1 MSTYIT
7 QGTLHCPLVKFLIH
21 WFSASNLDLHVYLYH
36 QGTLHCPLYKISTI
50 NSFTVP
56 MSTYITQVISL
67 GPFIAPF
74 LKFVQV

>member
-7 QGTLHCPLVKFLIH
+7 
-21 WFSASNLDLHVYLYH
+21 

-50 NSFTVP
+50 NSFKVP

-67 GPFIAPF
+67 EPCIAPF
-74 LKFVQV
+74 ISMSFKVSKSTYISLGPCTVLDIAGFQMDPA